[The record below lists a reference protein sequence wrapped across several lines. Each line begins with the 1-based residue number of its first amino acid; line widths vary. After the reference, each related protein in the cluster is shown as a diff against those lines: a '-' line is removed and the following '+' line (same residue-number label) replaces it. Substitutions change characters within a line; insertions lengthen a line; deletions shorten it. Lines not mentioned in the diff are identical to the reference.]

1 MTPDFTF
8 SGHLSHA
15 PHRVLMTADTI
26 GGVWTYAF
34 ELARVLCEQDIEIA
48 LATMGAPLTSAQW
61 RETERIPNLGIFE
74 STSKLEWMH
83 EPWDDVRAAGEWLME
98 LERSL
103 RPDVVHL
110 NNFAHGALPF
120 SAPKL
125 VVAHSDVLS
134 WWRAVKGEDAPES
147 WKQYRDV
154 VRTGLRAADLV
165 VAPSTCA
172 LTDVIHHYGP
182 LRKTEV
188 VPNGREISFRH
199 VAKEPFIFSS
209 GRLWDEAKNISTLA
223 GIAGD
228 LAWPVHVAGDTDE
241 PGKRNAGGKFS
252 DCSATGLTES
262 RAVSPHPGPLPPGEG
277 DAAPSV
283 GFEPNASVA
292 ERTEEHFSLSPRE
305 RAGVRGKGT
314 QIDCSAS
321 ASDQGLSGPFLNV
334 RLLGRLNAS
343 QMAEQ
348 FERASIFCL
357 PVRYEP
363 FGLSALEAA
372 LAGCVLVL
380 GDIPSQREIW
390 RDAAVFV
397 PPNDA
402 DALRTALQQLIA
414 DASRRRELAE
424 RAHDRALEF
433 TTLRMASSYLALYS
447 ELMEQ
452 PRHAR
457 VCAS

>member
-1 MTPDFTF
+1 MTT
-8 SGHLSHA
+8 
-15 PHRVLMTADTI
+15 DTI
-26 GGVWTYAF
+26 GGVWTYSL

-48 LATMGAPLTSAQW
+48 FATMGAPLSAEQW
-61 RETERIPNLGIFE
+61 REAERTPNLGIFE
-74 STSKLEWMH
+74 STYKLEWMH
-83 EPWDDVRAAGEWLME
+83 EPWDDVRDAGEWLME

-103 RPDVVHL
+103 RPDIVHL

-125 VVAHSDVLS
+125 VVAHSDVIS

-147 WKQYRDV
+147 WNEYRDV
-154 VRTGLRAADLV
+154 VRTGLRSADLV

-182 LRKTEV
+182 LGATEM

-199 VAKEPFIFSS
+199 VPKEPFIFSS
-209 GRLWDEAKNISTLA
+209 GRLWDDAKNISTLA
-223 GIAGD
+223 GIASE
-228 LAWPVHVAGDTDE
+228 LEWPVHVAGETHE
-241 PGKRNAGGKFS
+241 PGGKALS
-252 DCSATGLTES
+252 
-262 RAVSPHPGPLPPGEG
+262 
-277 DAAPSV
+277 
-283 GFEPNASVA
+283 FE
-292 ERTEEHFSLSPRE
+292 
-305 RAGVRGKGT
+305 
-314 QIDCSAS
+314 
-321 ASDQGLSGPFLNV
+321 NV

-348 FERASIFCL
+348 FERASIYCL

-372 LAGCVLVL
+372 LAGCALVL

-390 RDAAVFV
+390 RDTAVFV

-402 DALRTALQQLIA
+402 GALRAALQELI
-414 DASRRRELAE
+414 DDPTRRRELAE

-433 TTLRMASSYLALYS
+433 TTLRMAASYLALYS
-447 ELMEQ
+447 ELLEQ
-452 PRHAR
+452 PRHVH

>member
-1 MTPDFTF
+1 MSPDLNFA
-8 SGHLSHA
+8 GNVSHA

-26 GGVWTYAF
+26 GGVWTYAL

-61 RETERIPNLGIFE
+61 REAERIPNLGIFE
-74 STSKLEWMH
+74 STYKLEWMH
-83 EPWDDVRAAGEWLME
+83 EPWDDVRAAGEWLLE

-103 RPDVVHL
+103 RPDIVHL

-125 VVAHSDVLS
+125 VVAHSDVVS

-147 WKQYRDV
+147 WNQYRDV
-154 VRTGLRAADLV
+154 LRTGLRAADIV

-188 VPNGREISFRH
+188 VPNGREISFRR

-223 GIAGD
+223 GIGSE
-228 LAWPVHVAGDTDE
+228 LAWRVHVAGDTHE
-241 PGKRNAGGKFS
+241 PGGKS
-252 DCSATGLTES
+252 
-262 RAVSPHPGPLPPGEG
+262 VSF
-277 DAAPSV
+277 A
-283 GFEPNASVA
+283 
-292 ERTEEHFSLSPRE
+292 
-305 RAGVRGKGT
+305 
-314 QIDCSAS
+314 
-321 ASDQGLSGPFLNV
+321 NV

-348 FERASIFCL
+348 FERASIYCL

-372 LAGCVLVL
+372 LAGCALVL

-402 DALRTALQQLIA
+402 DALRTALQKLIA
-414 DASRRRELAE
+414 DAPRRRELAE

-433 TTLRMASSYLALYS
+433 TTLRMASSCLALYS

-452 PRHAR
+452 PRHAH